1 MKTEDAKN
9 VQQEPAF
16 SFDWA
21 LKGERLEREGEPW
34 LLGRDV
40 RYEFTVHTLNQDGN
54 PTGGIKYQLKL
65 NTDLFSTYRFSISRI
80 NEDVV
85 STTKGDTF
93 AIFASLRDN
102 AANADDTNFTFE
114 ISLESEGGG
123 VVKEISFAMG
133 RLAQWSLFSV
143 GEEKSSYYTF
153 AATSSWAG
161 EGNAGYWD
169 WDRILVGWCDIS
181 IPALNLEVK
190 GSAADYAEDG
200 GLRLYHRVNKALFK
214 DLAGTDVEVNYGSA
228 FSKNGY
234 TGTLPHTHVFQ
245 LPGS

>member
-1 MKTEDAKN
+1 MKTEGAKN
-9 VQQEPAF
+9 VQQEPGF

-21 LKGERLEREGEPW
+21 LKGESLEREDKRW

-40 RYEFTVHTLNQDGN
+40 RYELTVNTLNQDGD
-54 PTGGIKYQLKL
+54 PIDGIKYQLKV
-65 NTDLFSTYRFSISRI
+65 NAELFGIYRFSISRV

-102 AANADDTNFTFE
+102 SANADDTNFTFE
-114 ISLESEGGG
+114 ISLESEGG

-143 GEEKSSYYTF
+143 GEEDSSYYVF

-169 WDRILVGWCDIS
+169 WDRILVDWCDIS
-181 IPALNLEVK
+181 IPDLNLDVK
-190 GSAADYAEDG
+190 GSGADYAEDG
-200 GLRLYHRVNKALFK
+200 GLRLYHRVNKASFE
-214 DLAGTDVEVNYGSA
+214 DLAGTDVKVNYGPA

-234 TGTLPHTHVFQ
+234 TGTLPHMHVFQ